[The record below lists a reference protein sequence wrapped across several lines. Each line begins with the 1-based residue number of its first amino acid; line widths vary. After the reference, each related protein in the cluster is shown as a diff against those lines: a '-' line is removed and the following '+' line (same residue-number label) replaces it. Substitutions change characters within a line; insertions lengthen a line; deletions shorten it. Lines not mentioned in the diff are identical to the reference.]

1 MLLSSSDKIQVSSQ
15 EQIHDIKQSI
25 MELPPTIQYSCFHL
39 EHNGERINDFIQL
52 SEVKGLTSETQLT
65 LIEDPYTE
73 KDARIHV
80 IRVRELIGAAG
91 DRTDTLQGILAGL
104 SLHDSVSDDW
114 KSSGTSTPPNQSP
127 IAPHPIIDYEF
138 QTLGS
143 LSTLLPGTQ
152 APSFKTV

>member
-1 MLLSSSDKIQVSSQ
+1 MQVSSQ

-25 MELPPTIQYSCFHL
+25 MELPPTYQYSCFHL

-52 SEVKGLTSETQLT
+52 SEVKDLTPESQLT

-80 IRVRELIGAAG
+80 VRVRELIGAAG

-104 SLHDSVSDDW
+104 SLHDSVSEER
-114 KSSGTSTPPNQSP
+114 KSSDKATSPSQNPTT
-127 IAPHPIIDYEF
+127 PHPIIDYEF
-138 QTLGS
+138 QTMGS
-143 LSTLLPGTQ
+143 LSTLLPRTQ
-152 APSFKTV
+152 ATSFK